1 MLSLEDCCHCYW
13 LSPLVLSP
21 GCCHICCHWEVVV
34 AGVLDPRSN
43 EEVSMQQAVMLG
55 IIDSQK
61 GLYVNSTTGEK
72 IPIPVA
78 MNAGWIKVR
87 FTYI

>member
-1 MLSLEDCCHCYW
+1 
-13 LSPLVLSP
+13 
-21 GCCHICCHWEVVV
+21 
-34 AGVLDPRSN
+34 
-43 EEVSMQQAVMLG
+43 MQQAVMLG

-61 GLYVNSTTGEK
+61 GLYVNSTTGDK

-87 FTYI
+87 FNLHFLNKYIFFMTKPLTSYLAMYMIDDHTLVTHCIINKK